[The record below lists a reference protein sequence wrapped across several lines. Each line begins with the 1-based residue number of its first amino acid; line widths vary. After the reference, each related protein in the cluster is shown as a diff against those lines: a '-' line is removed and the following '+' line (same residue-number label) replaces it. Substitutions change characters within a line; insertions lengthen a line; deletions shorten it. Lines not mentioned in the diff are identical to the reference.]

1 MADDRCAE
9 FIKEAASKLFDVTFN
24 AGTDILSS
32 GDPFAKALEI
42 FGRRVV
48 ANSLSKVLAT
58 QCSGVFG
65 IFTSL
70 MPQQTTVPI
79 LLKRISE
86 DLEYLKTSLDQLR

>member
-1 MADDRCAE
+1 M
-9 FIKEAASKLFDVTFN
+9 TFN